1 VGDAKSASN
10 YQTALRAQRLL
21 GLLAF
26 SVAPA
31 VVAGLISANHL
42 NSLGK
47 GGIIA
52 FAVLAAS
59 LLLERERLPLHLMPL
74 ATFLIRVAV
83 PVFGIGAALLVFS
96 LAGDPVAVPDVLMS
110 MIGAWCVTAFAVL
123 LTGRFDSSRQVRVA
137 MIGAPGLAIGMSFEL
152 AAAGIRSYK
161 VVGWISDEAPAAEPR
176 NGPHWLG
183 GLDDVRS
190 VVQENA
196 IELLVHS
203 NQHPHQSDGR
213 ELSRLDVFELVAG
226 NCLDLPVRMIEAGQ
240 LYEDLLAHVPLGQ
253 SNAAWFQYLMHPRY
267 RAAAP
272 VSKRVFDL
280 VVGSAML
287 LLAAPVLA
295 VCAVAVKLTDGGPV
309 FYRQRRVGEGGHE
322 FEIVKLRSMRVVS
335 EEDGARWAADGD
347 DRVTPIGAFMRRLH
361 LDEMPQLWNILR
373 GEMTVVGPR
382 PERPELIVNL
392 EAQLP
397 YYDRRHLVKP
407 GLAGWAQ
414 ACCGYGGSEQG
425 SGWKLCHDL
434 YYLKHR
440 SVYFDFLVLI
450 ENVRVS
456 LAGVQFGLDAPQE
469 QFILG
474 NAGDLR

>member
-31 VVAGLISANHL
+31 VAAGLISASHL
-42 NSLGK
+42 ESLGK
-47 GGIIA
+47 GAIIA
-52 FAVLAAS
+52 VAILAAS

-74 ATFLIRVAV
+74 ATFLIRVVV
-83 PVFGIGAALLVFS
+83 PVVGIGTALLVFS

-123 LTGRFDSSRQVRVA
+123 LTGRFDNSRQVRVA

-152 AAAGIRSYK
+152 AAAGIRSYQ
-161 VVGWISDEAPAAEPR
+161 VVGWISDEAPAAEPH

-183 GLDDVRS
+183 CLDDVRS
-190 VVQENA
+190 VVQENS

-203 NQHPHQSDGR
+203 NQHPHQADGR

-272 VSKRVFDL
+272 ASKRIFDL
-280 VVGSAML
+280 IVGSAML
-287 LLAAPVLA
+287 LVAAPVLA

-309 FYRQRRVGEGGHE
+309 FYRQRRVGEGGRE
-322 FEIVKLRSMRVVS
+322 FEIIKLRSMRVVA
-335 EEDGARWAADGD
+335 EEDGARWAEDGD
-347 DRVTPIGAFMRRLH
+347 DRVTAIGAFMRRLH

-373 GEMTVVGPR
+373 GDMTVVGPR
-382 PERPELIVNL
+382 PERPELIVDL

>member
-31 VVAGLISANHL
+31 VAAGLISANHL
-42 NSLGK
+42 ESLGK
-47 GGIIA
+47 GAIIA
-52 FAVLAAS
+52 VAILAAS

-74 ATFLIRVAV
+74 ATLLIRVAV
-83 PVFGIGAALLVFS
+83 PVVGIGTALLVFS

-110 MIGAWCVTAFAVL
+110 MIGAWCVTAFGVL
-123 LTGRFDSSRQVRVA
+123 LTGRFDNSRQVRVA

-152 AAAGIRSYK
+152 AAAGIRSYQ
-161 VVGWISDEAPAAEPR
+161 VVGWISDEAPAAEPH

-183 GLDDVRS
+183 CLDDVRS
-190 VVQENA
+190 VVQENS

-203 NQHPHQSDGR
+203 NQHPHLADGR

-272 VSKRVFDL
+272 ASKRIFDL

-287 LLAAPVLA
+287 LIAAPVLA
-295 VCAVAVKLTDGGPV
+295 VCAVAVKLTDGGPI
-309 FYRQRRVGEGGHE
+309 FYRQRRVGEGGRE

-335 EEDGARWAADGD
+335 EEDGARWAEEGD
-347 DRVTPIGAFMRRLH
+347 DRVTAIGAFMRRLH

-373 GEMTVVGPR
+373 GDMTVVGPR